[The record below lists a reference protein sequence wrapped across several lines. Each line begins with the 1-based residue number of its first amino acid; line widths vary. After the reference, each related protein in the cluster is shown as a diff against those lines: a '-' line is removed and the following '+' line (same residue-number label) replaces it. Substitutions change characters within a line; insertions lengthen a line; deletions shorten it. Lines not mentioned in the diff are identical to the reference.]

1 MAAAHA
7 IAPIRRIVVN
17 DVSPSCN
24 TMILTNA
31 G

>member
-7 IAPIRRIVVN
+7 IAPIRRIVFN
-17 DVSPSCN
+17 DVSPN
-24 TMILTNA
+24 RNAMIVTNA